1 LRQVSLGTA
10 PVVAQVPSVII
21 DEGRRAEF
29 LSPDGTKQVLELQPH
44 EVSQQFDRQELVRA
58 GPSALANAVQ
68 ELGKALGGNMERTF
82 FEKMSASESKAR
94 RTFKAKTPQG
104 AFKEFAEG
112 LRTMDY
118 DFDEE
123 GNPSVFAAVSPQL
136 AELLR
141 QTDTPR
147 NRKII
152 DQITEKKRNEWLDRE
167 SRRRLAD

>member
-1 LRQVSLGTA
+1 MLPDWPSHKQEYWSAIRERLRQVSLGTA

-82 FEKMSASESKAR
+82 FEKM
-94 RTFKAKTPQG
+94 
-104 AFKEFAEG
+104 
-112 LRTMDY
+112 Y

-136 AELLR
+136 AKLLR